1 MISRLF
7 DKLFSTE
14 DEFSKKWMEK
24 ISRVLL
30 GMVLCTIPFILLL
43 LFLYMRENIGFKAYE
58 TTLKIYAGIMK
69 PIIVSYFVCFIG
81 YMGKAYLSKRN
92 EEANKT
98 INLSNESVEDIEED
112 VEDDDEEYIEEDITE
127 DENISN

>member
-1 MISRLF
+1 MISRFF
-7 DKLFSTE
+7 DTLFSTE

-30 GMVLCTIPFILLL
+30 GMVIFTIPFILLL
-43 LFLYMRENIGFKAYE
+43 LFLYMRENIGFKAYK
-58 TTLKIYAGIMK
+58 TTLNIYAGIMK

-92 EEANKT
+92 EEANKLT
-98 INLSNESVEDIEED
+98 DIAADFITEEED
-112 VEDDDEEYIEEDITE
+112 DTEEDCEE
-127 DENISN
+127 DKNGGE

>member
-1 MISRLF
+1 MISKFF
-7 DKLFSTE
+7 DYLFSTE

-30 GMVLCTIPFILLL
+30 GMVLFTIPFILLL
-43 LFLYMRENIGFKAYE
+43 LFLYMRENIGLEAYK
-58 TTLKIYAGIMK
+58 TTLNVYAGIMK

-92 EEANKT
+92 EETNKICNSIGT
-98 INLSNESVEDIEED
+98 EENVEED
-112 VEDDDEEYIEEDITE
+112 ESLSDDIDEEDDELSEL
-127 DENISN
+127 

>member
-1 MISRLF
+1 MISRFF
-7 DKLFSTE
+7 DILFSTE

-30 GMVLCTIPFILLL
+30 GMVIFTIPFILLL
-43 LFLYMRENIGFKAYE
+43 LFLYMRENIGFKAYK
-58 TTLKIYAGIMK
+58 TTLNIYAGIMK

-92 EEANKT
+92 EETNKICNSIGT
-98 INLSNESVEDIEED
+98 EEDIEENESLE
-112 VEDDDEEYIEEDITE
+112 EDDES
-127 DENISN
+127 NISSEL

>member
-1 MISRLF
+1 MVSKFF

-30 GMVLCTIPFILLL
+30 GMVIFTIPFFIFLLW
-43 LFLYMRENIGFKAYE
+43 LYIRQSISLKGYE
-58 TTLKIYAGIMK
+58 ITLSYYTGIMQ

-81 YMGKAYLSKRN
+81 YLGKAYLSKRN
-92 EEANKT
+92 EEANK
-98 INLSNESVEDIEED
+98 LSGLSEENDDPTEGIDDMLTELWNDTDSEESSDNED
-112 VEDDDEEYIEEDITE
+112 
-127 DENISN
+127 